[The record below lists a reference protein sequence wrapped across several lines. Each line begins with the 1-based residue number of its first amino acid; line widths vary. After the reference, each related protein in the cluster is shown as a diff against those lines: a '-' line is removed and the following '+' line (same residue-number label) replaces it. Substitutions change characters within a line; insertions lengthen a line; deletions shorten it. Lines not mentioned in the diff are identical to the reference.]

1 MKILRF
7 AAVVALLFV
16 AAPAFAQWQ
25 TPNHSVPLGRG
36 GGIQGFGNALPGVA
50 GQPLVSTGP
59 TTDPAFGNI
68 ANSGFAAGAADTYK
82 GSLNGSSV
90 IDVPRAP
97 CTAVNQALRY
107 TAGVGES
114 CGSISVTTGYDMPIN
129 MGLSASAVGGALTLN
144 VTTASGAAPT
154 TSVPVLVPFRST
166 TATLGTVT
174 WGTISSALSITIP
187 SGATLGTTNGVP
199 FRIWEFIDYN
209 GGTPAIGV
217 ATCST
222 PTNIFA
228 CASWESTLKT
238 SITISGSATA
248 AGTLYATAGVNLD
261 AVRIIGYCEYGSGL
275 TAAGTWASSC
285 TTLQTFGPGVPKPG
299 DLVQASAPNL
309 SAVTAVTFTTS
320 VTATNVTASITPTS
334 AINLIRYFVQTTF
347 ANSSDGSTQ
356 VAQLYRGS
364 TAIGALN
371 KTSPGANAGATQ
383 AAFMGYDA
391 PFTTSATTYVIKG
404 GASLAGGTGSIPA
417 TTGEPATE
425 VLEEIQGALDPPAND
440 NINPGIFSQTG

>member
-1 MKILRF
+1 MKTLRSAI
-7 AAVVALLFV
+7 AAVLLFV

-25 TPNHSVPLGRG
+25 TPNHSVPVGRG

-50 GQPLVSTGP
+50 GQPLVSTGS
-59 TTDPAFGNI
+59 TSDPAFGTI

-82 GSLNGSSV
+82 GSLNGTTV
-90 IDVPRAP
+90 VDVPRAP
-97 CTAVNQALRY
+97 CTAVNQALHY

-114 CGSISVTTGYDMPIN
+114 CASILTLTGYDMPIN

-228 CASWESTLKT
+228 CVSWESTLKT

-261 AVRIIGYCEYGSGL
+261 AVRIVGYCDFSSGL
-275 TAAGTWASSC
+275 TTAGTWASSC
-285 TTLQTFGPGVPKPG
+285 TTLQPMGPGVAKPG
-299 DLVQASAPNL
+299 AIVQ
-309 SAVTAVTFTTS
+309 TAYSTTTTS
-320 VTATNVTASITPTS
+320 GSVAAASPAALSPAVSLAITPTS
-334 AINLIRYFVQTTF
+334 TINLIKAFTTGNMGNNSTGAAVQLQWARGTTLIGVPMYA
-347 ANSSDGSTQ
+347 ANNAVWRGFPVSIIVYDLPASASAQTYSLYGSSTTGTVSYPVGST
-356 VAQLYRGS
+356 S
-364 TAIGALN
+364 
-371 KTSPGANAGATQ
+371 
-383 AAFMGYDA
+383 
-391 PFTTSATTYVIKG
+391 G
-404 GASLAGGTGSIPA
+404 GA
-417 TTGEPATE
+417 
-425 VLEEIQGALDPPAND
+425 VLELQEIMG
-440 NINPGIFSQTG
+440 